1 MVCHMEN
8 YSLALDATFHALA
21 DPTRRIV
28 MSRLMRGPAPVK
40 ELAAPFKM
48 GLPSFLKHV
57 KILEESGLIVSRKEG
72 RVRTCHACPD
82 RLAAAEQW
90 FEEQRALW
98 QSRYDNLD
106 TLLVQLSGDDDDEA

>member
-1 MVCHMEN
+1 MVRHMEN
-8 YSLALDATFHALA
+8 YSTHLDLTFHALS
-21 DPTRRIV
+21 DPTRRVV

-90 FEEQRALW
+90 FDEQRALW
-98 QSRYDNLD
+98 KSRYDNLD
-106 TLLVQLSGDDDDEA
+106 NLLIQLSGENNEA